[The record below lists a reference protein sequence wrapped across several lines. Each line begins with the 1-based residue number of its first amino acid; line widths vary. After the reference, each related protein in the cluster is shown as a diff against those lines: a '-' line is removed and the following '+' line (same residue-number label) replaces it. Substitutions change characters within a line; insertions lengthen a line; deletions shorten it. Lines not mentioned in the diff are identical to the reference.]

1 MKLLHE
7 KPRCSFYFWV
17 KYTTDDFIFNKLNFV
32 MIGQSNHALEAVGYK
47 NAPSFI
53 GV

>member
-1 MKLLHE
+1 
-7 KPRCSFYFWV
+7 
-17 KYTTDDFIFNKLNFV
+17 

-53 GV
+53 GVWISDPLTVY